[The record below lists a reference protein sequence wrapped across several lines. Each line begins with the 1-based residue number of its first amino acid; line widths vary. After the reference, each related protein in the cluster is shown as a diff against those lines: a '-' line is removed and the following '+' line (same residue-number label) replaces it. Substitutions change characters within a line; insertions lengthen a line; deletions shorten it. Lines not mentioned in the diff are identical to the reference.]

1 MLTRVISGLVGIGV
15 FLGCCFGGR
24 LPYAVAVLVV
34 TAMGIAEFV
43 GAHSHAVEREAL
55 PGRWEELRERLRP
68 WNPVFAWT
76 GLAFPVIAYLLSSR
90 DLRSPSLEPYTLGL
104 GAVVLV
110 FALMVLRA
118 LRTGHALGK
127 LQAVYGLVGL
137 FYIGGLWQTFV
148 LIRAVPG
155 WVVVPGI
162 GQGERG
168 AWLMLFVAVCVWATD
183 TFAYFVGRFLGR
195 HKLAPQLSPGKTIE
209 GSIGGFLGAVLVG
222 AGFGF
227 WIHLPLI
234 HGLAIGALAGIMGQI
249 GDLFESALKR
259 ELGIKDFGR
268 VLPGH
273 GGALDRFDSL
283 LFVAPLAY
291 LYLHFL
297 AGI

>member
-1 MLTRVISGLVGIGV
+1 MLTRLISGLIGIGV
-15 FLGCCFGGR
+15 FLGCCFGGL
-24 LPYAVAVLVV
+24 LPYTVAVLLV
-34 TAMGIAEFV
+34 AALGISEFV
-43 GAHSHAVEREAL
+43 SAHAHASDREAL
-55 PGRWEELRERLRP
+55 PGRWEEVRERLRP
-68 WNPVFAWT
+68 WNPAFAWA
-76 GLAFPVIAYLLSSR
+76 GLGLPIVAYLLSSR
-90 DLRSPSLEPYTLGL
+90 SLPSLEPYTLGL

-110 FALMVLRA
+110 FAVMVVRA
-118 LRTGHALGK
+118 LRTGRALGK
-127 LQAVYGLVGL
+127 LRAAYGLVGL
-137 FYIGGLWQTFV
+137 LYIGGLLETFV
-148 LIRAVPG
+148 LLRAVPG
-155 WVVVPGI
+155 HIVVAGI

-183 TFAYFVGRFLGR
+183 TFAYFIGRWCGR

-209 GSIGGFLGAVLVG
+209 GSIGGLVG
-222 AGFGF
+222 AILVGGAFGH
-227 WIHLPLI
+227 WIHLPLE
-234 HGLAIGALAGIMGQI
+234 HGLAVGALAGVMGQV

-291 LYLHFL
+291 LYLHFV

>member
-1 MLTRVISGLVGIGV
+1 MVW
-15 FLGCCFGGR
+15 
-24 LPYAVAVLVV
+24 PVV
-34 TAMGIAEFV
+34 
-43 GAHSHAVEREAL
+43 
-55 PGRWEELRERLRP
+55 
-68 WNPVFAWT
+68 
-76 GLAFPVIAYLLSSR
+76 AYLLSSR
-90 DLRSPSLEPYTLGL
+90 SLPSLAPYTLWL

-118 LRTGHALGK
+118 LRTGRALGK
-127 LQAVYGLVGL
+127 LQAVYGLVAL
-137 FYIGGLWQTFV
+137 LYIGGLLQTFV
-148 LIRAVPG
+148 LLRAVPG
-155 WVVVPGI
+155 DITVAGI
-162 GQGERG
+162 GHGEHG

-209 GSIGGFLGAVLVG
+209 GSIGGLLGAILVG
-222 AGFGF
+222 AGFGY
-227 WIHLPLI
+227 WIHLPPL
-234 HGLAIGALAGIMGQI
+234 HGIAVGALAGVMGQV

-291 LYLHFL
+291 LYLHFI